1 MSYKKR
7 LTKAFEGAPILPWN
21 AGTQYVFFSDCHRGI
36 GNTNDN
42 FLPNSNNYFAALQY
56 YHQYGFCYIEVGDGD
71 ELWENKRFLQIIEI
85 HEDIFKLLCN
95 FQQAGR
101 LYMLIGNHDIQ
112 KKNCGPLF
120 RDFPCYEGIIL
131 KPEFSIETRHNA
143 TEYNISNG
151 LYITHGHQ
159 ADLLNSVFWRLSRFL
174 VRYLWTPLERFG
186 VLDPTSAAKNNI
198 KKEKLEKKYI
208 SYAKEENC
216 LLLTGHTHR
225 PTIGNRLSPY
235 YNCGSCVHP
244 KCITCIELCGFQISL
259 VKWYA
264 SAQKSEHFGNI
275 YRECPPVYPLYVKRE
290 VLATENLL
298 SQIATPLYL

>member
-1 MSYKKR
+1 MITFSQIPTIIFPRYNI
-7 LTKAFEGAPILPWN
+7 TINTAFATSKSEMA
-21 AGTQYVFFSDCHRGI
+21 
-36 GNTNDN
+36 TN
-42 FLPNSNNYFAALQY
+42 FGKIENS
-56 YHQYGFCYIEVGDGD
+56 
-71 ELWENKRFLQIIEI
+71 
-85 HEDIFKLLCN
+85 FKLSKFMKMFLNYC
-95 FQQAGR
+95 
-101 LYMLIGNHDIQ
+101 GNHDMQ

-131 KPEFSIETRHNA
+131 KPEFPTENRHFA
-143 TEYNISNG
+143 MEYDISNG

-225 PTIGNRLSPY
+225 PTIGNRQSPY

-264 SAQKSEHFGNI
+264 SAQKSEHFGTI

-298 SQIATPLYL
+298 SQATTPLFL